1 VLVAL
6 LVHLGVAA
14 LFATYII
21 GGSDETMRVRAIHR
35 VALDQGIPE
44 GFKDGAAL
52 WFVGHQVVLLNN
64 PSDGMLY
71 LLYYQ
76 GALAGSTP
84 PDELKQRLLELA
96 DQLEIPYRQTGHSR
110 GTIQGVSAEVDRLE
124 IEFQPNYPAHAY
136 LSVFSTPEGRT
147 VGLFFMGQ
155 EKPVN
160 ALAKEIFTRGF

>member
-14 LFATYII
+14 LFSTYII

-35 VALDQGIPE
+35 AALDRGIPE

-64 PSDGMLY
+64 PSNGMLY

-76 GALAGSTP
+76 GSLAGSTP
-84 PDELKQRLLELA
+84 PQELKQHLLELA
-96 DQLEIPYRQTGHSR
+96 DQLEVPYQLTGHSQ
-110 GTIQGVSAEVDRLE
+110 GTVQGVEAEVDRME
-124 IEFQPNYPAHAY
+124 IEFQPNFPAHAY
-136 LSVFSTPEGRT
+136 LSVFSTPEGHT

-155 EKPVN
+155 EKPVT
-160 ALAKEIFTRGF
+160 ALAKETFTRGF